1 MKITLFVLQ
10 IYLQDPSDVD
20 LSNYQPH
27 HAWELDSTR
36 TKRNVQHYD
45 CCPEPYMDVTFL
57 FVLRRRPGFFRDLY
71 IIPAILLASLVPFI
85 FALPVTRVHRYV
97 LGEELRLSHD
107 SDVIMSAI
115 AFKISCISIVCSV
128 VCSGAHQRNHRN
140 SALLAFV
147 RGNPPV
153 TSGFTSQK
161 ANNMEYISIWWHHH
175 TINSVD
181 KESSSNYITNYA
193 L

>member
-20 LSNYQPH
+20 FSNYQPH
-27 HAWELDSTR
+27 HAWEVLSTR

-115 AFKISCISIVCSV
+115 VSNITSISIVCSV
-128 VCSGAHQRNHRN
+128 VCSGAHQRKHRI

-147 RGNPPV
+147 IGIYRWPVDSPHKRPTMWNMFPFDDVIIPSTVSTKNPV
-153 TSGFTSQK
+153 L
-161 ANNMEYISIWWHHH
+161 II
-175 TINSVD
+175 
-181 KESSSNYITNYA
+181 
-193 L
+193 